1 MYTRP
6 IYQSILKRLQ
16 EPKRLI
22 QVLAG
27 PRQVGKTTI
36 ATQITNSKLF
46 VTHYASADDPVLKDN
61 AWIEQQ
67 WELGRLRAKENPK
80 GALLILDEVQKIP
93 NWSEIIKNL
102 WDQDIFHQI
111 NLRVIILGSSALLIQ
126 KGLTESL
133 AGRFERIPITH
144 WSFGECRDCFGWTV
158 DQFIY
163 FGGYPGA
170 APLIKDEKRWAS
182 YVNDSLIE
190 TSISRDIMLMTR
202 IQKPAILRRL
212 FELGS
217 IYSGQILSYQKML
230 GQLQDVGNATTIAH
244 YLDLLASAG
253 LLVGLSKFSHE
264 LVREKA
270 SSPKLQVLNTA
281 LITSQQSLSFK
292 QAQDDREVWGHL
304 AESAV
309 GGHLINS
316 TIGTKTKISYWREGN
331 KEVDFIM
338 QRGNDIVAIEVKS
351 SQKRT
356 SLPGMAAF
364 SKKFNP
370 QKKLLIGGHG
380 IPLEEFLLR
389 PSEDWFV

>member
-6 IYQSILKRLQ
+6 IYQTILKRLQ
-16 EPKRLI
+16 EPKGFI

-36 ATQITNSKLF
+36 ASQITNSKLL
-46 VTHYASADDPVLKDN
+46 VTHYASADEPVLKDSS
-61 AWIEQQ
+61 WIEQQ
-67 WELGRLRAKENPK
+67 WELGRLRAKENPQ
-80 GALLILDEVQKIP
+80 GALLIFDEVQKIP
-93 NWSEIIKNL
+93 NWSEVIKNL
-102 WDQDIFHQI
+102 WDQDIFHQV
-111 NLRVIILGSSALLIQ
+111 NLKVIILGSSALLIQ

-133 AGRFERIPITH
+133 AGRFELIPITH
-144 WSFGECRDCFGWTV
+144 WSFGECKDCFGWTV
-158 DQFIY
+158 DQYIY

-212 FELGS
+212 FELGC

-230 GQLQDVGNATTIAH
+230 GQLQDVGNTTTIAH

-264 LVREKA
+264 PVREKA
-270 SSPKLQVLNTA
+270 SSPKFQVLNTA

-292 QAQDDREVWGHL
+292 QAQDDREIWGHL
-304 AESAV
+304 VESAV
-309 GGHLINS
+309 GAHLINS

-338 QRGNDIVAIEVKS
+338 QRGNEIIAIEVKS

-356 SLPGMAAF
+356 SLPGIAAF

-370 QKKLLIGGHG
+370 QKKLLIGGQG
-380 IPLEEFLLR
+380 IPLEEFLLH
-389 PSEDWFV
+389 PSEDWLV